1 MTPFGGGGCFNG
13 FRRVSVLQEP
23 TRLGLF
29 HPGRPM
35 NKVIDIHEARRR
47 LSRILTDV
55 AEGAEV
61 VISRA
66 GMPVARLVPIGTR
79 PRPKQLGLLEGR
91 IELPDDF
98 DAPLAP
104 QVLADFEGRSS
115 P

>member
-1 MTPFGGGGCFNG
+1 VP
-13 FRRVSVLQEP
+13 VLQGP

-29 HPGRPM
+29 YPGRPT
-35 NKVIDIHEARRR
+35 NKVIDVHEARRH
-47 LSRILTDV
+47 LSRILKDV

-61 VISRA
+61 VIAMA
-66 GMPVARLVPIGTR
+66 GIPVARLVPVGTR

-91 IELPDDF
+91 IEVPDDF

>member
-1 MTPFGGGGCFNG
+1 
-13 FRRVSVLQEP
+13 
-23 TRLGLF
+23 
-29 HPGRPM
+29 M
-35 NKVIDIHEARRR
+35 NKVIDIHEARRH
-47 LSRILTDV
+47 LSRILKDV

-61 VISRA
+61 VIARA
-66 GMPVARLVPIGTR
+66 GIPVARLVPIGTR

-91 IELPDDF
+91 IEVPDDF